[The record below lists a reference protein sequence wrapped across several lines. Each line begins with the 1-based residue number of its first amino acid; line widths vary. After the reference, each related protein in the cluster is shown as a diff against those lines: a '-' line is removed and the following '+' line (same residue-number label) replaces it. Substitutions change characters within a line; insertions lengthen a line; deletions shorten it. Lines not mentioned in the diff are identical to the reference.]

1 MIKKGIIILLFLI
14 SSINLMGQGFTY
26 SYADPCTSKIS
37 EIYIDNPN
45 GNTALF
51 YGGQTQSFTSA
62 QLQSGAVQQW
72 INQVNSSNPSGP
84 CSGVGLAQNVTINST
99 IASNNISVLTSVLST
114 LSSITSVAATTV
126 TSTVSSVGGASLGGI
141 VQADEKV
148 TDNNNNSSGDDNN
161 NDNNGTTNNTNGN
174 KTTSGGNQGQNN
186 VQTNQ
191 TSTQQVGGNNSS
203 QGTTAGSSNSST
215 TGGEQTSQSSVT
227 STQQVPTNNPPSNG
241 GSSTGNP
248 VSSGN
253 QTNSQSVGNQGNNS
267 VSSNSPATS
276 GNNSTANTNNSTT
289 PNTNNSTSVGNNQ
302 NSQTQGQNNQNSP
315 VVSENHVP
323 QGQNNVGN
331 TQNSNATTNQGQ
343 SVSDN
348 SSSNGGGT
356 LSGGANAV
364 KTDTNEKNE
373 KQEQAKEEAKSVQSS
388 SAQSSSSTKSKVAA
402 VKQGSVMMTG
412 DIVTISSASGTDPT
426 QVKINSSIIMSNT
439 KNTFAKGALINFTSS
454 VNNSNITLFM
464 SFRKKRLTTIF
475 ANSTMMNFQKDL
487 FNTTS
492 IMESYQYHKIT
503 GTAGINLTTGNIGE
517 SKFQSISTLAGLIG
531 TFKVNK
537 SFGMTTMFVMVYS
550 PYVFYYEG
558 MWNKSG
564 YIAVPFVAI
573 DYKLSKKFKLNV
585 SFSGVNQI
593 NDKTLNYQ
601 VLLGAKAFL

>member
-1 MIKKGIIILLFLI
+1 MKKGILLFLFLI
-14 SSINLMGQGFTY
+14 SSLYSMGQGFIY
-26 SYADPCTSKIS
+26 SYSDPCTSKIN

-51 YGGQTQSFTSA
+51 YGGQTQSFTA
-62 QLQSGAVQQW
+62 TQLQSGAVQQW
-72 INQVNSSNPSGP
+72 INQVNSSNPLGP
-84 CSGVGLAQNVTINST
+84 CSGVGLAQNVTVNST

-148 TDNNNNSSGDDNN
+148 TDNNNNSDGNDNKDKSNN
-161 NDNNGTTNNTNGN
+161 NTNGTTTNNNGGNSTTTNGNTGTSQGGGNQNASSGTGGGTNSQGGTTTTTNNT
-174 KTTSGGNQGQNN
+174 
-186 VQTNQ
+186 
-191 TSTQQVGGNNSS
+191 TSTGS
-203 QGTTAGSSNSST
+203 QS
-215 TGGEQTSQSSVT
+215 SQSSV
-227 STQQVPTNNPPSNG
+227 S
-241 GSSTGNP
+241 
-248 VSSGN
+248 
-253 QTNSQSVGNQGNNS
+253 
-267 VSSNSPATS
+267 
-276 GNNSTANTNNSTT
+276 NNSTPNTNNSTT
-289 PNTNNSTSVGNNQ
+289 PNTNNSTVNNQ

-315 VVSENHVP
+315 TVSENNQP
-323 QGQNNVGN
+323 QGQ
-331 TQNSNATTNQGQ
+331 T
-343 SVSDN
+343 VSEGG
-348 SSSNGGGT
+348 SSGGGGT

-364 KTDTNEKNE
+364 KADTNEKNE

-388 SAQSSSSTKSKVAA
+388 SAQSSSGTKSKVAA

-412 DIVTISSASGTDPT
+412 DIVTISSATGTDPT

-531 TFKVNK
+531 TFKINK
-537 SFGMTTMFVMVYS
+537 NFGMTTMFVMVYS

-558 MWNKSG
+558 MWNQSG
-564 YIAVPFVAI
+564 YIAVPFVAV
-573 DYKLSKKFKLNV
+573 DYKLTKKFKLNV